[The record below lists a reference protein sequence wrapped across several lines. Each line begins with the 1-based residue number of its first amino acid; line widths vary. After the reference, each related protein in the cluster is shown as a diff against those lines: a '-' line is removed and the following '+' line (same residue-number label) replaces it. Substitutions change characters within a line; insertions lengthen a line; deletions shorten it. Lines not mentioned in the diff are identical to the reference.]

1 MARAVIPRPNLLD
14 RAIGYV
20 APEAAVRRLQARAD
34 IARYGAMVGG
44 YQGGKRDRRAT
55 REFRPTDGTAD
66 DAILPELDDLRARS
80 MDLGRNMPIAT
91 SALATI
97 PTNVVGAGLQCQ
109 PRIDRTYL
117 GLSDEIADAW
127 EADAARYW
135 KHFTKRCHFNGT
147 LSMGAMQYMLLHS
160 VLDAGDV
167 FVLLADKVRPG
178 DLFGLKLQVVEALRV
193 TNPNLN
199 ADRWDLSGGIE
210 RDGDGLPIAA
220 HVCNRDPHFG
230 GTLNAPE
237 RKWQRVQYY
246 GGQTGRRVV
255 LHLFEQLRDGQS
267 RGVPILAPVIEYL
280 KQLSNLTEAELMAT
294 VVNSCFAMVVKTED
308 GNGTPLEGAQP
319 STGLTRMDLAFEP
332 GMVIEGLAPNES
344 VESFT
349 PGRPMAGFDGFF
361 SAIVQQIAVALGL
374 SIEVL
379 MRHFTSSY
387 SASRAALLE
396 TWKFLK
402 KRRQWFAEALCQP
415 VYEEVIAEAVERGY
429 LAAPGWDDPLTREA
443 WLGADWVGPS
453 AGQLDPTKEVEASE
467 RRIALGAS
475 TYSAETAEL
484 TGGDWERNYR
494 QLVKETKMRR
504 AAGFDAE
511 PTAERIQTEALRP
524 PPEPQQQQNP
534 DQPDDQT
541 EED

>member
-1 MARAVIPRPNLLD
+1 MTRAVIPRPTLLD

-20 APEAAVRRLQARAD
+20 APAAAVRRLQARAGL
-34 IARYGAMVGG
+34 ARYSAMVGG

-55 REFRPTDGTAD
+55 RDFRPTDGSAD
-66 DAILPELDDLRARS
+66 DAILPDLDDLRARS
-80 MDLGRNMPIAT
+80 MDLGRNMPIARG
-91 SALATI
+91 ALSTI
-97 PTNVVGAGLQCQ
+97 PTNVIGAGLQLQ
-109 PRIDRTYL
+109 PRIDRDYL
-117 GLSDEIADAW
+117 GLSDEAADAW
-127 EADAARYW
+127 ERDAARYYR
-135 KHFTKRCHFNGT
+135 HFTKRCHFNGT
-147 LSMGAMQYMLLHS
+147 LSMGAMQHMLLHS

-167 FVLLADKVRPG
+167 FVLLADKQRQG

-210 RDGDGLPIAA
+210 RDADGLPIAA

-230 GTLNAPE
+230 STLNAPARE
-237 RKWQRVQYY
+237 WQRVPFY
-246 GGQTGRRVV
+246 GDRTGRRVV

-280 KQLSNLTEAELMAT
+280 KQLSNLTDAELMAT
-294 VVNSCFAMVVKTED
+294 VVNSCFAMVVKSED
-308 GNGTPLEGAQP
+308 GSGTPLEGSSAANA
-319 STGLTRMDLAFEP
+319 LKRMDLSFEP

-344 VESFT
+344 IESFT

-361 SAIVQQIAVALGL
+361 SAIVQQIAIALDL
-374 SIEVL
+374 SFEVL
-379 MRHFTSSY
+379 MRHFTASY

-402 KRRQWFAEALCQP
+402 KRRQWFAEVLCQP
-415 VYEEVIAEAVERGY
+415 VYEAVISEAVERGY
-429 LAAPGWDDPLTREA
+429 LAARGWDDPLTREA
-443 WLGADWVGPS
+443 WLGADWIGPS
-453 AGQLDPTKEVEASE
+453 AGQLDPTKEVEAAE

-484 TGGDWERNYR
+484 TGGDWERNYG
-494 QLVKETKMRR
+494 QLVKETRMRR

-511 PTAERIQTEALRP
+511 PMAERIQTEAIQP
-524 PPEPQQQQNP
+524 PAPQPNP
-534 DQPDDQT
+534 DRP
-541 EED
+541 EDETQGT